1 MFSQDRT
8 ALAACCEGKRGED
21 YVFTREDGKRV
32 VDFRKTWRNA
42 CVAAGVPDLLVH
54 DLRRTGARNLRRA
67 GVSEGVIMKIG
78 GWKTRSMFDRY
89 NIVDQKDMR
98 DAMVLL
104 ENSPRTAPVQPANG
118 ATPVA
123 PKPDNPVRLN

>member
-1 MFSQDRT
+1 
-8 ALAACCEGKRGED
+8 
-21 YVFTREDGKRV
+21 
-32 VDFRKTWRNA
+32 
-42 CVAAGVPDLLVH
+42 
-54 DLRRTGARNLRRA
+54 
-67 GVSEGVIMKIG
+67 MKIG
-78 GWKTRSMFDRY
+78 GWKTRSMFDSY
-89 NIVDQKDMR
+89 SIVDQKDMR